1 MPENRSASRYNCNM
15 RPPNLQLCNMPP
27 IKLLRWVTSL
37 ILLMGIFNPAFSV
50 LAAPSML
57 EPQASQVTAFDLIV
71 AMNTLR
77 TSNGL
82 PALIE
87 DPILDAVAQSTAE
100 IMAANQMSWHIG
112 NVSGRLQSAGYGG
125 GSKVWATEN
134 FAVGMSFSIDQIMIV
149 WSDASHMIPAVNAA
163 YCNIGA
169 GVAKASNGST
179 YYVLQAAYTSG
190 KSCGEYTSTGGK
202 TTKPGGS
209 TDEGRAGG
217 VSQLI
222 VPVKIATPDAEGRV
236 YHIVQPGQSFWSIA
250 IAYKITI
257 QDLETWNNLSRD
269 SKLLIGQ
276 KLFIPNSNTKGYA
289 TPTPVGMVQLS
300 TPDPGGKIIHT
311 VQAYQTLTTIAQAYG
326 VTLDRILALNGILV
340 DWPLQIGQK
349 LLIDP
354 GFITPSP
361 TPRPLTPIER
371 LTPASDGKYYHI
383 VKSGETLSWIAQL
396 YDVRVAD
403 LMVWN
408 GLGASAIIHPD
419 EKLVLQVTPPATA
432 TPTLDPA
439 TATPTITPVPPTST
453 SSPQPSRTEINPTRD
468 ADPPSTQNG
477 NVAIWL
483 AAAGLIGGLFLVLFS
498 YLKKQ

>member
-1 MPENRSASRYNCNM
+1 VQSRIPV
-15 RPPNLQLCNMPP
+15 RW
-27 IKLLRWVTSL
+27 IFSLLL
-37 ILLMGIFNPAFSV
+37 IAGLLITTIGV
-50 LAAPSML
+50 HAAPPRL
-57 EPQASQVTAFDLIV
+57 EPAQSSQVTAFDLIV

-77 TSNGL
+77 TSYGL

-87 DPILDAVAQSTAE
+87 DPIIDAVAQSTAE
-100 IMAANQMSWHIG
+100 IMAANLMSWHIG

-125 GSKVWATEN
+125 GAKVWGTEN
-134 FAVGMSFSIDQIMIV
+134 FAVGYNLGIDKIMIV
-149 WSDASHMIPAVNAA
+149 WSDESHMIPAVNAA

-169 GVAKASNGST
+169 GVAKASNGTT

-190 KSCGEYTSTGGK
+190 KSCGEYTSSSGK

-209 TDEGRAGG
+209 TEQGRVGG

-257 QDLETWNNLSRD
+257 QDLETWNNLSRN
-269 SKLLIGQ
+269 SGLQIGQ

-300 TPDPGGKIIHT
+300 TPDSGGKIIHV
-311 VQAYQTLTTIAQAYG
+311 VQAYQTLSTISQAYG
-326 VTLDRILALNGILV
+326 TNIDRILALNGLQV

-349 LLIDP
+349 LLINP

-361 TPRPLTPIER
+361 TPRPLTAIEK

-383 VKSGETLSWIAQL
+383 VQSGETLSWIAQL
-396 YDVRVAD
+396 YNINVSD
-403 LMVWN
+403 LMAWN
-408 GLGASAIIHPD
+408 GLDTAAIIHPNQ
-419 EKLVLQVTPPATA
+419 KLVLLVTPPASA
-432 TPTLDPA
+432 TPTPGPA
-439 TATPTITPVPPTST
+439 TLTPTVTPLPPTST
-453 SSPQPSRTEINPTRD
+453 LTPLPSQTEIDPVG
-468 ADPPSTQNG
+468 AGQPPSTSN
-477 NVAIWL
+477 NKFVLWL
-483 AAAGLIGGLFLVLFS
+483 AVAGLAVGLFLILFS
-498 YLKKQ
+498 YRKKL